1 MSHKSQM
8 LQFLK
13 IGVSWLNE
21 IGKRWKLWIWT
32 WPQSAILL
40 LTNDVNIFQGL
51 NDPVFQ
57 AVFWRTKKEIVG
69 HALTQVQKSVT
80 QAVDTLLDVMGNGVV
95 ESAKVS
101 TAKTNLEL
109 EDLDSRIESLKKEMG
124 ESEWITNQEFSA

>member
-1 MSHKSQM
+1 M
-8 LQFLK
+8 
-13 IGVSWLNE
+13 
-21 IGKRWKLWIWT
+21 
-32 WPQSAILL
+32 
-40 LTNDVNIFQGL
+40 NIFQGL

-124 ESEWITNQEFSA
+124 ESE